1 MGFFRELVRAREIEL
16 QRLGFRYRVGGKKGK
31 TK

>member
-16 QRLGFRYRVGGKKGK
+16 AQIKRWRIQEK
-31 TK
+31 TKK